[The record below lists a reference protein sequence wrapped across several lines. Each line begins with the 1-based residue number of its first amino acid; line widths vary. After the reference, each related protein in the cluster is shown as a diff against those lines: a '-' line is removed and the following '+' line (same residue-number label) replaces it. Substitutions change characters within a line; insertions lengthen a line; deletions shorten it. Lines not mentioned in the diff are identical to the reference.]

1 MSALEEIVRSMKVER
16 ELLELLSPE
25 QKEIIFLKIREEQVR
40 RWEKSEKEFAKTK
53 KSKDKSRTTKSKK
66 KVCI

>member
-1 MSALEEIVRSMKVER
+1 MSALEEIVRSMKVEQ